1 MQTYS
6 LQFLSYRPTY
16 SKSSVTHCTS
26 HQPYNNCTVSQR
38 SWFVVHLV
46 CRFLF
51 VILQDPLHIKK
62 NEQESSGG
70 GESWVICVEGED
82 SAFQGKENGGDN
94 VCPWRMYWCLLLWH
108 LIMVWV
114 YGFLVLSSCVI
125 FHLPPLCFWYVRFVF
140 PGPVVPLCCL
150 ILASWFFVLCW
161 FVVCSVFCSW
171 INLVLFS
178 DNRTGLS
185 HLFGLKKDTV
195 LCVCVCPQNW
205 NDLVLCCILCICLY
219 CVYLSKVW
227 ASVLFYKTEFNKTKQ
242 TLTLVFWGW

>member
-51 VILQDPLHIKK
+51 VILQDLRHIKK

-150 ILASWFFVLCW
+150 IFASWFFVLCW
-161 FVVCSVFCSW
+161 FVPCFALGLILFCCLTTEQVCLIFLDWKRTLSCVSVCVHRTEMIWFCVVFC
-171 INLVLFS
+171 VFVY
-178 DNRTGLS
+178 
-185 HLFGLKKDTV
+185 TV
-195 LCVCVCPQNW
+195 CIWAKCEQVCCFIKQSSTRP
-205 NDLVLCCILCICLY
+205 
-219 CVYLSKVW
+219 
-227 ASVLFYKTEFNKTKQ
+227 NK
-242 TLTLVFWGW
+242 L